1 MAMKNIIITYSNGD
15 VEKAKLESTRAFHL
29 LKETIDSEFKLA
41 WTQPDDNGNYKRILN
56 MQFVRSIEIEDDEE
70 PAVD

>member
-1 MAMKNIIITYSNGD
+1 MKNIIITYSNGD
-15 VEKAKLESTRAFHL
+15 TEKCSLEVRRAIHM

-41 WTQPDDNGNYKRILN
+41 WTSPDENGNYKRILN
-56 MQFVRSIEIEDDEE
+56 MQHVRSIQVVDHDEE